1 MKKKLKAIILA
12 IILVLLNFNGII
24 YAAQLKDNKRGI
36 YVLSNKIEAEKDIES
51 LFKNPDKYKIA
62 NDSSSGN
69 DKYKVAYNNVIK
81 TYDYF
86 KNYIVEETINNEVL
100 KYKFPVNEKNIRKLY
115 MMNLIYKV
123 KNLVKKIV
131 WR

>member
-1 MKKKLKAIILA
+1 MYNILNSYLKLNASNNYAGKLANYLFDKAIMHYYIHNDLK
-12 IILVLLNFNGII
+12 NFE
-24 YAAQLKDNKRGI
+24 
-36 YVLSNKIEAEKDIES
+36 SNF
-51 LFKNPDKYKIA
+51 L
-62 NDSSSGN
+62 
-69 DKYKVAYNNVIK
+69 K